1 MKDQEK
7 GAVMNT
13 TTLGILGGLGPMSG
27 VYFCELLT
35 EHTRADCDRQHLDF
49 FLSSRAT
56 TPDRTDFILGR
67 SADDPAPV
75 MIEEVKRLIAAG
87 ADRIVIPCNTAHYF
101 YEKIAAISTVPI
113 INIIRETVDFCVQNH
128 IRMVGVLATEG
139 TVHSGAYEEECHRAG
154 VKYLTCSPEEQ
165 AVISRIIYDQIKK
178 GQAPDLAAFR
188 AVADALRQRGA
199 EAVILGCTELSL
211 LKKSVTDEP
220 NWIDSLE
227 VLACAAIRLCGKE
240 PVGFDER
247 LMKFTPRKEQYYA
260 VE

>member
-1 MKDQEK
+1 
-7 GAVMNT
+7 MNT

-49 FLSSRAT
+49 LLSSRAT

-67 SADDPAPV
+67 SSDDPAPV
-75 MIEEVKRLIAAG
+75 MIEEVRRLIAAG

-101 YEKIAAISTVPI
+101 YERIAKVSTVPV

-128 IRMVGVLATEG
+128 IQTVGVLATEG
-139 TVHSGAYEEECHRAG
+139 TVFSGAYEEECRRAG
-154 VKYLTCSPEEQ
+154 VRYLTCSAEEQ
-165 AVISRIIYDQIKK
+165 TVISRIIYDEIKK
-178 GQAPDLAAFR
+178 GQAPDLVAFR
-188 AVADALRQRGA
+188 AVADALLRRGA

-211 LKKSVTDEP
+211 LKKDVGDAP
-220 NWIDSLE
+220 YWIDSLE

-247 LMKFTPRKEQYYA
+247 LMKFTPRKEQKYA